1 MTRDTSSSDSSDFK
15 QQDEREDEWVW
26 TSWIRG
32 RQRRWLEIGE
42 KFWRVPA
49 PIKKHRYGIC
59 LECEEFLSFTTQ
71 CRLCFCAMGIKTWYA
86 GFSCP
91 KGKWD
96 AVTVPPDKKG
106 DTDEEG

>member
-1 MTRDTSSSDSSDFK
+1 MKQRQDRQPPPPRDESEYDFS
-15 QQDEREDEWVW
+15 W

-32 RQRRWLEIGE
+32 RQNRWQQVTE

-49 PIKKHRYGIC
+49 EVKNERYRIC
-59 LECEEFLSFTTQ
+59 RECEEFISLSTQ

-91 KGKWD
+91 KGKWH
-96 AVTVPPDKKG
+96 AVTPPGG
-106 DTDEEG
+106 DTERS